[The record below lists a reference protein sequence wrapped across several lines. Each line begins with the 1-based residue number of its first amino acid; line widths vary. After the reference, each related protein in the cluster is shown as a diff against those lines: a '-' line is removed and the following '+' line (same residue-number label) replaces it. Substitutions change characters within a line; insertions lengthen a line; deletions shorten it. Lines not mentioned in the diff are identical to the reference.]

1 MQKPKRNP
9 NTKTQNALSN
19 KQDPKN
25 QNPKMQIQKTKIQRT
40 KTKNPMIHRIK
51 RSKRFFKIVETKI
64 LLKTDYFIQ
73 VQWTIKIHS

>member
-25 QNPKMQIQKTKIQRT
+25 QKSKNANPENKNTKY
-40 KTKNPMIHRIK
+40 KNKKPDDHK
-51 RSKRFFKIVETKI
+51 
-64 LLKTDYFIQ
+64 
-73 VQWTIKIHS
+73 